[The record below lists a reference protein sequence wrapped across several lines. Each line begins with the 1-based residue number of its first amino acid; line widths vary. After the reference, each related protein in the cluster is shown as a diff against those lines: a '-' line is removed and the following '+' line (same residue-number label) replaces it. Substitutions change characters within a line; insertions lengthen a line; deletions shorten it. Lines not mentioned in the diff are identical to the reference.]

1 MICPSCGRHYDPP
14 GPCVNINAGEVCAFR
29 DPDPDDD
36 ARVREILDP
45 PFDPFA
51 AVERVE
57 SSPEAR
63 AEARAELAAAVQRK
77 AG

>member
-14 GPCVNINAGEVCAFR
+14 GPCLNVNAGEVCDYR
-29 DPDPDDD
+29 DADQETEQ
-36 ARVREILDP
+36 AVREILDP

-51 AVERVE
+51 TVERVE
-57 SSPEAR
+57 SSPAAR
-63 AEARAELAAAVQRK
+63 AEARAELAAAVERK